1 MKLLIVDDEV
11 DLCALLRDHFEEHL
25 EGEVFTATTPGE
37 ALRLLE
43 QLQPEG
49 MLLDI
54 NLRSRLNGFDVLSRA
69 AEISPGTK
77 VIMVTGTNDFESIE
91 KALVLGA
98 VDYITKPFTVE
109 YLEETVDN
117 KIATHLIYAR
127 DSPRPIAATRDHA
140 GAM

>member
-1 MKLLIVDDEV
+1 MRLLIVDDEL
-11 DLCALLRDHFEEHL
+11 DLCCFMQEQFEEHFD
-25 EGEVFTATTPGE
+25 GEVFTATTPGE

-98 VDYITKPFTVE
+98 MDYITKPFTVE
-109 YLEETVDN
+109 YLEESFFNNT
-117 KIATHLIYAR
+117 ATTEIYA
-127 DSPRPIAATRDHA
+127 
-140 GAM
+140 